1 MSFADNVRSHESNI
15 TGSRPSSTPASPSAG
30 PSSAKRAK
38 VTVDQAS
45 ETPKWIE
52 RIHQVLNHEKNKDFL
67 DARAFRF
74 LLKCRAAELLSR
86 RSARERSSA
95 LPQSAAVSDR
105 HLSETNRRIGLRTCA
120 ENIVVSTVKDGQPYA
135 RYHVFRGF
143 VPSPGSKQD
152 SELLLTTTDATMPK
166 VDQIE
171 SSSNSTGGAPSE
183 IIFWTSPTG
192 DQIRLRGLIYLYLPP
207 STRNSSD
214 SRQPIQD
221 RFPDFDFEALR
232 QEQWKSLSG
241 HLRASF
247 LRPKPGSEWPK
258 DKKYEFQERLGLGE
272 EGEDEAMKRFSL
284 VVFEPAVVDHAKEN
298 SQPPV
303 RYVWTKQADGSW
315 EETQVAP

>member
-1 MSFADNVRSHESNI
+1 MSPADNVRWHEAN
-15 TGSRPSSTPASPSAG
+15 GSSSTPASPSAG

-52 RIHQVLNHEKNKDFL
+52 RIHQVLDHEKNKGFL
-67 DARAFRF
+67 DASAFRF
-74 LLKCRAAELLSR
+74 LLKRRAVELLRVSR
-86 RSARERSSA
+86 QLA
-95 LPQSAAVSDR
+95 LSGVAESAAVSDR
-105 HLSETNRRIGLRTCA
+105 PSRRLIGDLNSGTAHA

-152 SELLLTTTDATMPK
+152 SELLLTTTDAIMPK
-166 VDQIE
+166 VDQIQ

-207 STRNSSD
+207 STQNSSD
-214 SRQPIQD
+214 SRQPIQE
-221 RFPDFDFEALR
+221 RFPEFDFEALR

-258 DKKYEFQERLGLGE
+258 DKKFDFQERLGVGE
-272 EGEDEAMKRFSL
+272 EGEEEALKRFSL
-284 VVFEPAVVDHAKEN
+284 VVFEPTFVDHSEQNA
-298 SQPPV
+298 QPPV

-315 EETQVAP
+315 EDTQVAP

>member
-67 DARAFRF
+67 DA
-74 LLKCRAAELLSR
+74 
-86 RSARERSSA
+86 
-95 LPQSAAVSDR
+95 Q
-105 HLSETNRRIGLRTCA
+105 
-120 ENIVVSTVKDGQPYA
+120 NIVVSTVKDGQPYA